1 MRFRCERDVL
11 AESLSTAQR
20 AVTNRNAALPVLA
33 GVRLELTGDTLRVT
47 GTDLDLFAQVEV
59 QVVGASDG
67 VAVVPAR
74 LAADIVRALE
84 PGLVNVDGADD
95 EQGELRITSGRAT
108 FSVRTYVAA
117 DFPKVP
123 APAERSVAVP
133 AAVLGDALRQVVRA
147 ASSDEGVP
155 IITGVLLAG
164 EAGGLRLVATDKY
177 RLAVRDLPGVHV
189 LAEGQQVL
197 VPARALAELQ
207 RLLPTGEGAE
217 VTLRLGDHDATFE
230 LGHSGGDGSSQ
241 LSARLTTRL
250 IPGSFPDYRQLLISD
265 YRNQLI
271 VGKEPLLEALKR
283 VKLLVRD
290 TITSVRI
297 HLQPETIS
305 LTVATADVGTATED
319 VDAKYSGE
327 DLVVAF
333 NPAYLI
339 DGLDAI
345 PGDEVLLQAQD
356 KMKQVTLTK
365 NEPAASTSDFLYLL
379 MPVRV

>member
-11 AESLSTAQR
+11 VEALGTAQR

-33 GVRLELTGDTLRVT
+33 GVRLELSGDALRVT
-47 GTDLDLFAQVEV
+47 GTDLDLFAQVQVE
-59 QVVGASDG
+59 VVGETDG
-67 VAVVPAR
+67 SAVVPAR
-74 LAADIVRALE
+74 LAADIVRSLE
-84 PGLVNVDGADD
+84 AGVVRVDGGED
-95 EQGELRITSGRAT
+95 ELKISSGRAE

-123 APAERSVAVP
+123 APAERSVSVP

-147 ASSDEGVP
+147 ASGDEGVP

-164 EAGGLRLVATDKY
+164 EATGLRLVATDKY

-189 LAEGQQVL
+189 LSEGQQVL

-207 RLLPTGEGAE
+207 RLLPSAPNGPTEEAAAGAQ

-230 LGHSGGDGSSQ
+230 VGH
-241 LSARLTTRL
+241 ARLTTRL
-250 IPGSFPDYRQLLISD
+250 IPGSFPDYRQLLISG
-265 YRNQLI
+265 YTNQLI

-290 TITSVRI
+290 TITSVRV
-297 HLQPETIS
+297 HLQPENIT
-305 LTVATADVGTATED
+305 LTVSTADVGTATED
-319 VDAKYSGE
+319 VDAKYEGE

-339 DGLDAI
+339 DGLEAI
-345 PGDEVLLQAQD
+345 TGDEVLLQAQD

-365 NEPAASTSDFLYLL
+365 NEPGTPDYLYLL

>member
-11 AESLSTAQR
+11 VEALSTAQR

-33 GVRLELTGDTLRVT
+33 GVRLELAGDALRVT
-47 GTDLDLFAQVEV
+47 GTDLDLFAQVQVE
-59 QVVGASDG
+59 VVGDG
-67 VAVVPAR
+67 DGNAVVPAR

-84 PGLVNVDGADD
+84 AGVVRVEGGED
-95 EQGELRITSGRAT
+95 ELNISSGRAS

-123 APAERSVAVP
+123 APAERSVNVP

-147 ASSDEGVP
+147 ASADEGVP

-164 EAGGLRLVATDKY
+164 EEQGLGLVATDKY

-189 LAEGQQVL
+189 LSAGQQVL

-207 RLLPTGEGAE
+207 RLLPTAEGAE
-217 VTLRLGDHDATFE
+217 VRLRLGDHDATFE
-230 LGHSGGDGSSQ
+230 VGH
-241 LSARLTTRL
+241 ARLTTRL
-250 IPGSFPDYRQLLISD
+250 IPGSFPDYRQLLISG
-265 YRNQLI
+265 YKNQLI
-271 VGKEPLLEALKR
+271 VGKEPLLDALRR

-297 HLQPETIS
+297 HLQPETIT

-319 VDAKYSGE
+319 VDAKYEGE

-339 DGLDAI
+339 DGLEAI
-345 PGDEVLLQAQD
+345 TADEILLQAQD

-365 NEPAASTSDFLYLL
+365 NEPGSPEYLYLL

>member
-11 AESLSTAQR
+11 AESLATAQR

-33 GVRLELTGDTLRVT
+33 GVRLELAGDTLRVT
-47 GTDLDLFAQVEV
+47 GTDLDLFAQVQIE
-59 QVVGASDG
+59 VVGAADG

-74 LAADIVRALE
+74 LAADIVRNLE
-84 PGLVNVDGADD
+84 PGVVNVEGTDD
-95 EQGELRITSGRAT
+95 ELRISSGRAA

-123 APAERSVAVP
+123 APAERSVSVP

-147 ASSDEGVP
+147 ASGDEGVP

-164 EAGGLRLVATDKY
+164 EADGLRLVATDKY

-189 LAEGQQVL
+189 LTEGQQVL

-230 LGHSGGDGSSQ
+230 LGTEATGKA
-241 LSARLTTRL
+241 SARLTTRL
-250 IPGSFPDYRQLLISD
+250 IPGTFPDYRQLLISD
-265 YRNQLI
+265 YRNRLI

-297 HLQPETIS
+297 HLQPDTIS

-319 VDAKYSGE
+319 VDAKYEGE

-339 DGLDAI
+339 DGLEAI

-356 KMKQVTLTK
+356 KMKQVTLTRH
-365 NEPAASTSDFLYLL
+365 EPAGPTSEFLYLL

>member
-11 AESLSTAQR
+11 AESLATAQR

-33 GVRLELTGDTLRVT
+33 GVRLELAGDALRVT
-47 GTDLDLFAQVEV
+47 GTDLDLFAQVEIE
-59 QVVGASDG
+59 VVGAADG
-67 VAVVPAR
+67 VAVVAAR
-74 LAADIVRALE
+74 LAADIVRNLE
-84 PGLVNVDGADD
+84 VGVVTVEGADD
-95 EQGELRITSGRAT
+95 ELRISSGRAT

-123 APAERSVAVP
+123 APAERSVSVP
-133 AAVLGDALRQVVRA
+133 AAVLADALRQVVRA
-147 ASSDEGVP
+147 ASGDEGVP

-164 EAGGLRLVATDKY
+164 EADGLRLVATDKY

-189 LAEGQQVL
+189 LSEGQQVL
-197 VPARALAELQ
+197 VPARALSELQ
-207 RLLPTGEGAE
+207 RVLPTGEGAE

-230 LGHSGGDGSSQ
+230 LGGGQGS
-241 LSARLTTRL
+241 SARLTTRL

-265 YRNQLI
+265 YRNRLI

-297 HLQPETIS
+297 HLQPDTIT

-319 VDAKYSGE
+319 VDAKYEGE

-339 DGLDAI
+339 DGLEAI

-365 NEPAASTSDFLYLL
+365 HEPATPAPDFLYLL

>member
-11 AESLSTAQR
+11 VEALSTAQR

-33 GVRLELTGDTLRVT
+33 GVRLELAGDVLRVT
-47 GTDLDLFAQVEV
+47 GTDLDLFSQVQVEV
-59 QVVGASDG
+59 VGEADG
-67 VAVVPAR
+67 DAVVPAR

-84 PGLVNVDGADD
+84 VGVVRVDGGED
-95 EQGELRITSGRAT
+95 ELNISSGRAS

-123 APAERSVAVP
+123 APAQRSVTVP

-147 ASSDEGVP
+147 ASADEGVP

-164 EAGGLRLVATDKY
+164 EEQGLRLVATDKY

-189 LAEGQQVL
+189 LSEGQHVL

-207 RLLPTGEGAE
+207 RLLPTAEGAE

-230 LGHSGGDGSSQ
+230 VGH
-241 LSARLTTRL
+241 ARLTTRL
-250 IPGSFPDYRQLLISD
+250 IPGSFPDYRQLLITG
-265 YRNQLI
+265 YKNRLI
-271 VGKEPLLEALKR
+271 VGKEPLLDALKR

-297 HLQPETIS
+297 HLQPETIT

-319 VDAKYSGE
+319 VDAKYEGE

-339 DGLDAI
+339 DGLEALQ
-345 PGDEVLLQAQD
+345 GDEVLLQAQD
-356 KMKQVTLTK
+356 KMKQVTITR
-365 NEPAASTSDFLYLL
+365 NEPGSPDYLYLL

>member
-1 MRFRCERDVL
+1 M
-11 AESLSTAQR
+11 
-20 AVTNRNAALPVLA
+20 
-33 GVRLELTGDTLRVT
+33 T
-47 GTDLDLFAQVEV
+47 GTDLDLFAQVEIE
-59 QVVGASDG
+59 VVGAADG

-74 LAADIVRALE
+74 LAADIVRNLE
-84 PGLVNVDGADD
+84 VGVVTVEGADD
-95 EQGELRITSGRAT
+95 ELRISSGRAT

-123 APAERSVAVP
+123 APAERSVSVP
-133 AAVLGDALRQVVRA
+133 APVLGDALRQVVRA
-147 ASSDEGVP
+147 ASGDEGVP

-164 EAGGLRLVATDKY
+164 EADGLRLVATDKY

-189 LAEGQQVL
+189 LSEGQQVL

-207 RLLPTGEGAE
+207 RVLPTGEGAE

-230 LGHSGGDGSSQ
+230 LGAGQGS
-241 LSARLTTRL
+241 SARLTTRL

-265 YRNQLI
+265 YRNRLI

-297 HLQPETIS
+297 HLQPETIT

-319 VDAKYSGE
+319 VDAKYEGE

-339 DGLDAI
+339 DGLEAI

-365 NEPAASTSDFLYLL
+365 HEPAAPAPDFLYLL

>member
-1 MRFRCERDVL
+1 VL

-33 GVRLELTGDTLRVT
+33 GVRLELAGDTLKVT
-47 GTDLDLFAQVEV
+47 GTDLDLFAQVQIE
-59 QVVGASDG
+59 VVGAADG

-74 LAADIVRALE
+74 LAADIVRNLE
-84 PGLVNVDGADD
+84 AGVVSVEGADD
-95 EQGELRITSGRAT
+95 ELRISSGRAT

-147 ASSDEGVP
+147 ASGDEGVP

-177 RLAVRDLPGVHV
+177 RLAVRDLPGVNV
-189 LAEGQQVL
+189 LAEGQHVL

-207 RLLPTGEGAE
+207 RLLPTAEGAE

-230 LGHSGGDGSSQ
+230 LGPTGSAERGGQ
-241 LSARLTTRL
+241 VSARLTTRL

-265 YRNQLI
+265 YRNRLI

-319 VDAKYSGE
+319 VDAKYEGE

-339 DGLDAI
+339 DGLEAI
-345 PGDEVLLQAQD
+345 SGDEVLLQAQD

-365 NEPAASTSDFLYLL
+365 NGPAAPEPDFLYLL

>member
-11 AESLSTAQR
+11 ADSLTTAQR

-33 GVRLELTGDTLRVT
+33 GVRLELAGDTLRVT
-47 GTDLDLFAQVEV
+47 GTDLDLFVQVGV
-59 QVVGASDG
+59 QVVGAVDG

-84 PGLVNVDGADD
+84 PGVVTVEGSED
-95 EQGELRITSGRAT
+95 ELRISSGRAT

-133 AAVLGDALRQVVRA
+133 AAVLADALRQVVRA
-147 ASSDEGVP
+147 ASTDEGVP

-164 EAGGLRLVATDKY
+164 EPGGLRLVATDKY
-177 RLAVRDLPGVHV
+177 RLAVRDLPGVAV
-189 LAEGQQVL
+189 LAEGQHVL
-197 VPARALAELQ
+197 VPARALGELQ

-230 LGHSGGDGSSQ
+230 LAGSAEGDGHGN
-241 LSARLTTRL
+241 ARLTTRL

-265 YRNQLI
+265 YRNRLI
-271 VGKEPLLEALKR
+271 VGKEPLLDALKR

-297 HLQPETIS
+297 HLQAETIS

-319 VDAKYSGE
+319 VDAKYEGE

-333 NPAYLI
+333 NPSYLI
-339 DGLDAI
+339 DGLEAI

-356 KMKQVTLTK
+356 KQKQVTLTK
-365 NEPAASTSDFLYLL
+365 HEPAAPAPDFLYLL

>member
-1 MRFRCERDVL
+1 MRFRCERDLL
-11 AESLSTAQR
+11 AESLATAQR

-47 GTDLDLFAQVEV
+47 GTDLDLFAQVEI
-59 QVVGASDG
+59 QVAGTSDG

-74 LAADIVRALE
+74 LAADIVRNLE
-84 PGLVNVDGADD
+84 VGVVSVEAADD
-95 EQGELRITSGRAT
+95 ELRISSGRAA

-117 DFPKVP
+117 DFPRVP

-133 AAVLGDALRQVVRA
+133 AAVLADALRQVVRA
-147 ASSDEGVP
+147 ASGDEGVP

-164 EAGGLRLVATDKY
+164 EASGLRLVATDKY

-189 LAEGQQVL
+189 LAEGQHVL

-207 RLLPTGEGAE
+207 RVLPTAEGAE

-230 LGHSGGDGSSQ
+230 LGGPSERGMQHQ
-241 LSARLTTRL
+241 TSARLTTRL
-250 IPGSFPDYRQLLISD
+250 IPGTFPDYRQLLISD
-265 YRNQLI
+265 YRNRLI
-271 VGKEPLLEALKR
+271 VAKEPLLDALKR

-297 HLQPETIS
+297 HLQPATIT

-319 VDAKYSGE
+319 VDAKYEGE

-339 DGLDAI
+339 DGLEAV

-365 NEPAASTSDFLYLL
+365 HEPAGPAPDFLYLL

>member
-59 QVVGASDG
+59 QVVGMADG

-84 PGLVNVDGADD
+84 AGQVSVEGADD
-95 EQGELRITSGRAT
+95 ELRITSGRAT

-133 AAVLGDALRQVVRA
+133 AAVLADALRQVVRA

-164 EAGGLRLVATDKY
+164 EASGLRLVATDKY

-189 LAEGQQVL
+189 LAEGQHVL
-197 VPARALAELQ
+197 VPARALGELQ

-230 LGHSGGDGSSQ
+230 LAGGDGGHP
-241 LSARLTTRL
+241 SARLTTRL
-250 IPGSFPDYRQLLISD
+250 IPGTFPDYRQLLISD
-265 YRNQLI
+265 YRNRLI

-319 VDAKYSGE
+319 VDAKYVGE

-339 DGLDAI
+339 DGLEAI

-365 NEPAASTSDFLYLL
+365 NEPAAALHEFLYLL

>member
-11 AESLSTAQR
+11 AESLATAQR

-33 GVRLELTGDTLRVT
+33 GVRLELAGDALRVT
-47 GTDLDLFAQVEV
+47 GTDLDLFAQVEIE
-59 QVVGASDG
+59 VVGAADG

-74 LAADIVRALE
+74 LAADIVRNLE
-84 PGLVNVDGADD
+84 VGVVTVEGADD
-95 EQGELRITSGRAT
+95 ELRISSGRAT

-123 APAERSVAVP
+123 APAERSVSVP
-133 AAVLGDALRQVVRA
+133 APVLGDALRQVVRA
-147 ASSDEGVP
+147 ASGDEGVP

-164 EAGGLRLVATDKY
+164 EADGLRLVATDKY

-189 LAEGQQVL
+189 LSEGQQVL

-207 RLLPTGEGAE
+207 RVLPTGEGAE

-230 LGHSGGDGSSQ
+230 LGAGQGS
-241 LSARLTTRL
+241 SARLTTRL

-265 YRNQLI
+265 YRNRLI

-297 HLQPETIS
+297 HLQPDTIT

-319 VDAKYSGE
+319 VDAKYEGE

-339 DGLDAI
+339 DGLEAI

-365 NEPAASTSDFLYLL
+365 HEPATPAPDFLYLL

>member
-11 AESLSTAQR
+11 AESLGTAQR

-33 GVRLELTGDTLRVT
+33 GVRLELAGDTLRVT
-47 GTDLDLFAQVEV
+47 GTDLDLFAQVSV
-59 QVVGASDG
+59 QVVGGADG

-84 PGLVNVDGADD
+84 PGAVSVEGTDD
-95 EQGELRITSGRAT
+95 ELRISSGRAS

-147 ASSDEGVP
+147 ASGDEGVP

-164 EAGGLRLVATDKY
+164 ETDGLRLVATDKY

-189 LAEGQQVL
+189 LTEGQNVL
-197 VPARALAELQ
+197 VPARALGELQ
-207 RLLPTGEGAE
+207 RLLPTSEGAE

-230 LGHSGGDGSSQ
+230 VGA
-241 LSARLTTRL
+241 ARLTTRL

-265 YRNQLI
+265 YRNRLI
-271 VGKEPLLEALKR
+271 VGKETLLEALKR

-297 HLQPETIS
+297 HLQPDAIT

-319 VDAKYSGE
+319 VDAKYDGE
-327 DLVVAF
+327 DLVIAF

-339 DGLDAI
+339 DGLEAI

-356 KMKQVTLTK
+356 KIKQVTLTK
-365 NEPAASTSDFLYLL
+365 NEPAGPASDFLYLL